1 MEATMARKALLLF
14 SMIMGLASF
23 TVFHVC
29 GEHSQLSDG
38 HDNRDKVRKMQAF
51 RASFVRHDSVSL
63 PPSVS
68 PSPTSAR
75 QPPPVNIYIY
85 IYIYNFFWVN
95 VTDFV
100 DDR

>member
-85 IYIYNFFWVN
+85 IYNCFWVN